1 MKNYSKQREEILEV
15 LKKSYSHPTAEE
27 VYLEVKK
34 INSTASRGTVYRN
47 LGLLVENKIIIKI
60 PIKNGPDRYDF
71 LKTEHNHIICDLCEK
86 VFDFEY
92 DFDFE
97 KLKNEVKN
105 QIGVTILK
113 NSIMMHG
120 ICEQCKNS
128 SLENKE

>member
-1 MKNYSKQREEILEV
+1 MKNYSKQRTEILDV

-27 VYLEVKK
+27 VYEEIKK

-47 LGLLVENKIIIKI
+47 LGLLVENKIIMKI

-71 LKTEHNHIICDLCEK
+71 LKTEHDHIICDICEK

-97 KLKNEVKN
+97 KIQQEVRK
-105 QIGVTILK
+105 QTGVTISK

-120 ICEQCKNS
+120 ICEHCKNDS
-128 SLENKE
+128 